1 MLSPKVT
8 IVSTSVTLHS
18 DIPSCTQLFQPP
30 VYDELLYAHDDK
42 GTLCKVSSDSLLL
55 NAERLGNLLGADT
68 ARAVIDGMRDSLARP
83 SVSDGDSLSD
93 EQIID
98 FIRDRGIQSRSEL
111 KSWIDAIESRSSD
124 IKDYFAYLKMQ
135 SVGKSDPKSD
145 DPKSDEPKSKE

>member
-1 MLSPKVT
+1 MLSPKVI
-8 IVSTSVTLHS
+8 IVKTSVSLHS
-18 DIPSCTQLFQPP
+18 DIPSCSKLFQPP
-30 VYDELLYAHDDK
+30 VYEELLYAHDDK

-83 SVSDGDSLSD
+83 SVSEGDSLSD

-98 FIRDRGIQSRSEL
+98 FIRDRGIQSRSEM
-111 KSWIDAIESRSSD
+111 KAWIDALDARSTD

-135 SVGKSDPKSD
+135 SASKDEPKE
-145 DPKSDEPKSKE
+145 PKEPKSKE

>member
-30 VYDELLYAHDDK
+30 VYDELLYSHDDK
-42 GTLCKVSSDSLLL
+42 GTLCRVSSDSLLL

-135 SVGKSDPKSD
+135 SVPK
-145 DPKSDEPKSKE
+145 DEPKKPTEPTTKE

>member
-8 IVSTSVTLHS
+8 ICKTCVTLHN

-30 VYDELLYAHDDK
+30 VYEELLYTHDDK
-42 GTLCKVSSDSLLL
+42 GTLCKVSSDALLL

-98 FIRDRGIQSRSEL
+98 FIRDRGIQSRSEM
-111 KSWIDAIESRSSD
+111 KAWIDALDARSAD

-135 SVGKSDPKSD
+135 SAPK
-145 DPKSDEPKSKE
+145 DEPKEPKEPKEPNSK

>member
-8 IVSTSVTLHS
+8 ICKTCVTLDS
-18 DIPSCTQLFQPP
+18 NIPSCTQLFQPP

-83 SVSDGDSLSD
+83 SVSDGDTLSD
-93 EQIID
+93 EQIIG

-111 KSWIDAIESRSSD
+111 KAWIDALDARSSD
-124 IKDYFAYLKMQ
+124 IKDYVAYLKM
-135 SVGKSDPKSD
+135 KSTPK
-145 DPKSDEPKSKE
+145 DESTESTEAKSK